1 MAAVTHADEHASHDD
16 HAEHGDGLYWK
27 VFGALFVLTAIE
39 VSTEWWPEDM
49 SAITATIL
57 IILMTV
63 KFLVVAFYFMHLKGD
78 AAILKALFFAGA
90 VAAVALFMG
99 VFGAMRFFEDNGL
112 GGEYTFNDPPNERPM
127 PPPPT
132 DPPPI
137 IRETGGGH

>member
-1 MAAVTHADEHASHDD
+1 MAAVTPAEAHASHAD
-16 HAEHGDGLYWK
+16 HADHGDGLYWK
-27 VFGALFVLTAIE
+27 VFGALFVLTALE

-49 SAITATIL
+49 SAITATVL

-63 KFLVVAFYFMHLKGD
+63 KFIIVALFFMHLKGD
-78 AAILKALFFAGA
+78 APILKFVFFFGA
-90 VAAVALFMG
+90 IASVALFLG
-99 VFGAMRFFEDNGL
+99 VLGAMTFFQDDGL
-112 GGEYTFNDPPNERPM
+112 GGEYTFNDPPYERPM